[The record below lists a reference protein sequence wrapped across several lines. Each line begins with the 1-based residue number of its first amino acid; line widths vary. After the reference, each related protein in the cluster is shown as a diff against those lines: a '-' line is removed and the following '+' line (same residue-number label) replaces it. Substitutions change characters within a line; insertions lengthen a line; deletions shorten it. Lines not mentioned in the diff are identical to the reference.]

1 MVVLSTALR
10 AKAVFTLRAQAR
22 CPSKVLAGHF
32 AVNTPGFGR
41 GAGTRMGV
49 RDLARPCTRELM
61 SALGNCVLT
70 FSVSS
75 EEIYCFVRR
84 NKTIIIK
91 KHVTVICQVPK
102 VGTQHHFKP
111 LPRH

>member
-49 RDLARPCTRELM
+49 RDLV
-61 SALGNCVLT
+61 LGN
-70 FSVSS
+70 
-75 EEIYCFVRR
+75 
-84 NKTIIIK
+84 
-91 KHVTVICQVPK
+91 
-102 VGTQHHFKP
+102 
-111 LPRH
+111 